1 MDQTANTIPEQV
13 DALFTDA
20 LNSGASDIHIDPDER
35 GIRIRYRV
43 DGILRMIAEWPKS
56 IHSELIARIKVLAGL
71 RTDLHST
78 SQDGRCR
85 LSIDREG
92 GKCDMRVSIIPT
104 QFGENVVI
112 RILPMKREDTS
123 LLSLGFSYEQQLL
136 VREAAEQSNGMILVT
151 GPTGSGKTSTQYGII
166 SMIDPTRR
174 AVVTLEDPIEYVLS
188 GVRQIPVNP
197 KHGLSFSQ
205 GLRAILRQDPD
216 VIMVGEIRDTET
228 AQIATHTAL
237 TGHLLVSTLH
247 TNTAADALPRLIDMG
262 IDPYLVASTLTL
274 VINQRLVRRLCLN
287 CDGDGCFDCGRS
299 GYSGR
304 TVIAEVLPIDEK
316 LRSFIMR
323 RLPRN
328 DIMKYAQS
336 IGVRSIHEEAIAK
349 VEARITTRE
358 EVLRVL
364 NTPSNL

>member
-1 MDQTANTIPEQV
+1 VNVIANTIPEKV
-13 DALFTDA
+13 DALFADA
-20 LNSGASDIHIDPDER
+20 LESGASDIHIDPDER
-35 GIRIRYRV
+35 SIRIRYRV
-43 DGILRMIAEWPKS
+43 DGILRIVKDWPKS
-56 IHSELIARIKVLAGL
+56 VHSELIARIKVLAGL

-85 LSIDREG
+85 VSIIRG
-92 GKCDMRVSIIPT
+92 GECDVRVSLIPT
-104 QFGENVVI
+104 QFGENAVL

-136 VREAAEQSNGMILVT
+136 VREVAEQSHGMILVT
-151 GPTGSGKTSTQYGII
+151 GPTGAGKTSTQYGII
-166 SMIDPTRR
+166 SMIDPTNK
-174 AVVTLEDPIEYVLS
+174 AIVTLEDPIEYMLA

-197 KHGLSFSQ
+197 RHGLSFSH

-237 TGHLLVSTLH
+237 TGHLLISTLH

-274 VINQRLVRRLCLN
+274 VINQRLVRRLCLT
-287 CDGDGCFDCGRS
+287 CGGDGCGDCAHS

-304 TVIAEVLPIDEK
+304 TVIAEVLSIDER
-316 LRSFIMR
+316 LRSLIMR
-323 RLPRN
+323 RVPKS

-336 IGVRSIHEEAIAK
+336 VGMRNIHEDAMAK
-349 VEARITTRE
+349 VEAGITTRE

-364 NTPSNL
+364 NTPDSF